1 MFEKSRF
8 LYRAWKYRAR
18 DDKAEINFL
27 LSHVAK
33 GDIVID
39 IGAHKGAYLYWLRK
53 SVGPA
58 GKVFAFE
65 AQPLLATYLQ
75 RMTAFFKFK
84 NVTVEWLGLSSKQ
97 GELELTIPNPDG
109 SPSPGAT
116 FEQITTGTA
125 PLYKEKVKVDTLDN
139 YFSSADKRPVKFIKC
154 DVEGH
159 ELEVFRGGEKILKKD
174 MPILLFECEARHLQ
188 SGDVKEVFSFL
199 EDLGYSG
206 QFFANGKITS
216 LDKFDMQKH
225 QQIRDGKIIDH
236 LSYCNNFVFMPKP

>member
-1 MFEKSRF
+1 
-8 LYRAWKYRAR
+8 
-18 DDKAEINFL
+18 
-27 LSHVAK
+27 
-33 GDIVID
+33 
-39 IGAHKGAYLYWLRK
+39 
-53 SVGPA
+53 
-58 GKVFAFE
+58 
-65 AQPLLATYLQ
+65 
-75 RMTAFFKFK
+75 
-84 NVTVEWLGLSSKQ
+84 
-97 GELELTIPNPDG
+97 
-109 SPSPGAT
+109 
-116 FEQITTGTA
+116 
-125 PLYKEKVKVDTLDN
+125 VKVDTLDN